1 MYVTLKVH
9 EVNVPLRPILL
20 TIGTFNYSLS
30 YSILCFNYSKWFVPQ
45 VSHLGCN
52 EYCIRHSF
60 SFANEVAA
68 LKNNTYNMANFDVD
82 SFFTNI
88 SIDETCSI
96 ILNMINDEKLL

>member
-1 MYVTLKVH
+1 MYVTSKVH

-52 EYCIRHSF
+52 EYSISNSF
-60 SFANEVAA
+60 SFTNEVKA
-68 LKNNTYNMANFDVD
+68 LKNDSYAVANFDVN
-82 SFFTNI
+82 SLFTNI
-88 SIDETCSI
+88 PIDETCLI
-96 ILNMINDEKLL
+96 ILNDK